1 MPLTLAME
9 TLPFA
14 SVLFHEGLALPFGYP
29 TLGLDSICLALAFIG
44 LLLSPTRRGYKCSLL
59 SFAPLNG
66 LLGRHE
72 HIE

>member
-1 MPLTLAME
+1 MPLTLAVE
-9 TLPFA
+9 TLSFA
-14 SVLFHEGLALPFGYP
+14 LILFHGGLALLFGYP
-29 TLGLDSICLALAFIG
+29 TLGLDNICLALAFIG

-59 SFAPLNG
+59 SFAPMDG